1 MVEVLSTSAKTVD
14 GGLGLLGGPVLM
26 IANYP
31 TLTGSR
37 LTWVNAL
44 PWALPAAAA
53 VGAIAAGSRSVG
65 AASAVDRAE
74 TAPTRT
80 T

>member
-1 MVEVLSTSAKTVD
+1 
-14 GGLGLLGGPVLM
+14 M